1 MARIKSMPRLRLMR
15 GCGIGKG
22 IHKLRASVRERVGAK
37 MNSVIEVVRG
47 RMGSFMN
54 SFMASANGCR
64 MPYGPTM
71 LGPFRNCM

>member
-1 MARIKSMPRLRLMR
+1 M
-15 GCGIGKG
+15 
-22 IHKLRASVRERVGAK
+22 GAK
-37 MNSVIEVVRG
+37 INSVIEVVRG

-54 SFMASANGCR
+54 SFMASANGWR